1 MTRKRV
7 PLGNFVTE
15 YSARNKNNEDIP
27 VYSVTNSQGF
37 CREYFGKEVASK
49 DKTTYKN
56 RSLRI
61 TSHIIH
67 PESMLGQWIGNG
79 VRHR

>member
-1 MTRKRV
+1 MMQKRV
-7 PLGNFVTE
+7 PLGNYVTE
-15 YSARNKNNEDIP
+15 YSVRNKDNEDIP

-49 DKTTYKN
+49 DKPPIKLFLTVT
-56 RSLRI
+56 L
-61 TSHIIH
+61 HIIH
-67 PESMLGQWIGNG
+67 PESMLDQWIGNG